1 MGSIQDIDTIL
12 VPDGQKLKQA
22 QESFIELG
30 TEPDQ
35 NPFRS
40 FKIEDPAAK
49 EESCPT
55 GMRHELVLLS
65 WCIVLLRTSEEGQ
78 VSFEWAYSGQS
89 ESLQRKHLA
98 TVEVLS
104 SLQGS
109 VEQART
115 DILQHIRTSSVDQGT
130 STSQP
135 TLLIL
140 STSLLNQTAGEPE
153 DRVSKYF

>member
-12 VPDGQKLKQA
+12 VPDGQNLKQA
-22 QESFIELG
+22 QESIIELG

-35 NPFRS
+35 NPFRA
-40 FKIEDPAAK
+40 FKIEDPAENA
-49 EESCPT
+49 ESCPT
-55 GMRHELVLLS
+55 GMRDELVLLS

-78 VSFEWAYSGQS
+78 ASFQWAYSGQS
-89 ESLQRKHLA
+89 KSLQSKKLA

-104 SLQGS
+104 SLQES

-115 DILQHIRTSSVDQGT
+115 EILQHIRTSSVDQST
-130 STSQP
+130 SISQP
-135 TLLIL
+135 TSLIL